1 MASRQAFRSPA
12 LPDLDIE
19 RFINY
24 DQATLPSPPF
34 SPTSS
39 RSKSISAPTS
49 IPSTHTLPIEPSA
62 QPAFA
67 PPSHQ
72 YDAYSNLNGLPA
84 GALLETYSIN
94 QGNQN
99 LYGRHQG
106 FFGNAM
112 GSSMGMNTN
121 DNFGFGSYDAFNSP
135 DMDLDFG
142 TAPQPLLTQSFE
154 GYNAEFIDPTAIGV
168 PESPQVQE
176 PPKRAYPGMH
186 KQQAAL
192 AKAQAEEK
200 QNLAEAQRAKQ
211 GSGSVM
217 RPSGGRPSGSN
228 GRPPIDPV
236 ADAKISQLLNQM
248 RHKSVASSNGDDADT
263 PNANGNPSHGSKFK
277 KDEED
282 MDEDE
287 RLLASEEGKKLSS
300 KERRQL
306 RNKVSARAFRSR
318 RKGICF
324 ASSSLTLC

>member
-1 MASRQAFRSPA
+1 MMASSQAFRSPA
-12 LPDLDIE
+12 PPDLDID
-19 RFINY
+19 RYINI
-24 DQATLPSPPF
+24 DQITLPSPPF
-34 SPTSS
+34 SPSSS

-49 IPSTHTLPIEPSA
+49 IPSTHILPRESSG

-72 YDAYSNLNGLPA
+72 YDSYSNLNGLPA

-99 LYGRHQG
+99 SYGRQQNL
-106 FFGNAM
+106 FGNSMASSLAM
-112 GSSMGMNTN
+112 NAN
-121 DNFGFGSYDAFNSP
+121 DNFEFSSYDAFSTT

-142 TAPQPLLTQSFE
+142 TAPLHTQHIQS
-154 GYNAEFIDPTAIGV
+154 YNADFIDPSAIGE
-168 PESPQVQE
+168 PESPQVQQ

-217 RPSGGRPSGSN
+217 RPSGGRSSGSN
-228 GRPPIDPV
+228 GHSPSDAV
-236 ADAKISQLLNQM
+236 ANAKITQLLNHM
-248 RHKSVASSNGDDADT
+248 RHKSVSSSNGDDAST
-263 PNANGNPSHGSKFK
+263 PNANGNISHGSKFR

-318 RKGICF
+318 RKGICLAF
-324 ASSSLTLC
+324 LLLAVC